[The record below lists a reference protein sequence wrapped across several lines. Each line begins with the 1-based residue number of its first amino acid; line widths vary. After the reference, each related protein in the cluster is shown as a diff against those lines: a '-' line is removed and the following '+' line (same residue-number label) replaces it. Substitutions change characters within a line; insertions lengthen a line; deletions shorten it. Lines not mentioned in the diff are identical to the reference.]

1 MVSVRSLALLAAS
14 VAAAN
19 GQQNHDIYDRH
30 DYLGLDGYANQTADD
45 AWIIGAS
52 GHDIWSNQDRFHF
65 LYWNKTGDVTVT
77 LLAKTLINT
86 DSWAKAGPMIRASP
100 DSSSA
105 HGMMALTGAGR
116 RIFQWRSARGGWSSS
131 HNNWHSDGYNKYES
145 ETWADNPKYI
155 WLRLVK
161 EGSLITSYVKDVGE
175 YGFRHFG
182 SSQDITFE
190 DDEFH
195 VGVAVTSHDRTLMT
209 TFDTESVE
217 IVDEALN
224 VPAVVDIGP
233 VRYAAQVQET
243 AQGVWELEG
252 AGTIIGGTAD
262 NFAFQSTVESGDVS
276 ASMYLDNLERRDNL
290 SSGGL
295 MIRAS
300 AEPGSPH
307 VSLLVVSSGGVTMM
321 YRPTAGAETVSRC
334 IGVHKSELDLKIAKT
349 GNTFSIFYRQADSG
363 ADWFHV
369 ESVDVDLG
377 EEFLVGRAVASNDL
391 IYWPYRSKLVTGP
404 IEVDYP
410 PTPSPTP
417 PPVVSTSSSAMA
429 TQPPAT
435 TTVAATT
442 NDASATDATST
453 PGTTTEAADTI
464 AAAAE
469 SYMTDFSTSDDG
481 VALSGDV
488 FTFGS
493 SSSSADDFGI
503 IMTNKAFVGEDV
515 DFKVEYTQ
523 SEFPEQGGYQSS
535 IVVFFATEDTPMSA
549 LNKDDNNFSQFE
561 DATTGWAN
569 ARVFNDLPNTWFA
582 ADVDSD
588 SSTRSNAST
597 GTKFLQLQLRLRR
610 NQDQISAFYK
620 DSLATGWTQIGPALN
635 LAADLQDVP
644 IKFGV
649 RIKKEWK
656 TLHEFDVKVLKIAG
670 EEAAEAATDTTTV
683 STVATNARALAGL
696 GLSV

>member
-1 MVSVRSLALLAAS
+1 MNSLTLC
-14 VAAAN
+14 V
-19 GQQNHDIYDRH
+19 
-30 DYLGLDGYANQTADD
+30 
-45 AWIIGAS
+45 
-52 GHDIWSNQDRFHF
+52 HF
-65 LYWNKTGDVTVT
+65 VHL
-77 LLAKTLINT
+77 
-86 DSWAKAGPMIRASP
+86 S
-100 DSSSA
+100 
-105 HGMMALTGAGR
+105 GR

-145 ETWADNPKYI
+145 ETWAENPKYI

-217 IVDEALN
+217 IVDEALVGVGVDFELLSNSLTFECRNPQLPQN

-349 GNTFSIFYRQADSG
+349 GRCG
-363 ADWFHV
+363 C
-369 ESVDVDLG
+369 
-377 EEFLVGRAVASNDL
+377 
-391 IYWPYRSKLVTGP
+391 
-404 IEVDYP
+404 
-410 PTPSPTP
+410 
-417 PPVVSTSSSAMA
+417 
-429 TQPPAT
+429 
-435 TTVAATT
+435 
-442 NDASATDATST
+442 
-453 PGTTTEAADTI
+453 
-464 AAAAE
+464 
-469 SYMTDFSTSDDG
+469 
-481 VALSGDV
+481 
-488 FTFGS
+488 
-493 SSSSADDFGI
+493 
-503 IMTNKAFVGEDV
+503 
-515 DFKVEYTQ
+515 
-523 SEFPEQGGYQSS
+523 
-535 IVVFFATEDTPMSA
+535 
-549 LNKDDNNFSQFE
+549 
-561 DATTGWAN
+561 
-569 ARVFNDLPNTWFA
+569 
-582 ADVDSD
+582 
-588 SSTRSNAST
+588 
-597 GTKFLQLQLRLRR
+597 RL
-610 NQDQISAFYK
+610 
-620 DSLATGWTQIGPALN
+620 
-635 LAADLQDVP
+635 
-644 IKFGV
+644 
-649 RIKKEWK
+649 
-656 TLHEFDVKVLKIAG
+656 
-670 EEAAEAATDTTTV
+670 
-683 STVATNARALAGL
+683 
-696 GLSV
+696 